1 MAEGLNLRVNL
12 ELWIMVTLS
21 LVVAVWPEPPH
32 PRQLESHKFITV
44 LGV

>member
-12 ELWIMVTLS
+12 ELEIMVTPS

-32 PRQLESHKFITV
+32 LRQLESRKVIIV